1 MEKTQH
7 LKKVQLLYNMLVSGM
22 QHSDSVVLYRK
33 THSHLLRAGT
43 RFVWFIILHSAPG
56 LVLDIR
62 DVQKI
67 MKKT

>member
-1 MEKTQH
+1 
-7 LKKVQLLYNMLVSGM
+7 MLVSGM

-43 RFVWFIILHSAPG
+43 GFVWFIILHSAPG